1 MINANDYETLEDL
14 EKAMHQIH
22 RKQVFQLMHSN
33 YGMMKSD
40 IEQLSSLIQYPFAAN
55 ECAALDK
62 HLIYST
68 ADRIEEL
75 ATHLVRTCSIMKSTC
90 RLIPDESK
98 EKEDANRSTT
108 SISES
113 N

>member
-1 MINANDYETLEDL
+1 MINANEYETQDDL
-14 EKAMHQIH
+14 EKAMCQMF
-22 RKQVFQLMHSN
+22 RDQLVQLMHGK
-33 YGMMKSD
+33 YGMIKSD
-40 IEQLSSLIQYPFAAN
+40 IEQMSSLIQYPFAN
-55 ECAALDK
+55 KCAALDRYT
-62 HLIYST
+62 IYLT

-75 ATHLVRTCSIMKSTC
+75 AKRLALTCSFMKSAC

-98 EKEDANRSTT
+98 EEENANKSTT